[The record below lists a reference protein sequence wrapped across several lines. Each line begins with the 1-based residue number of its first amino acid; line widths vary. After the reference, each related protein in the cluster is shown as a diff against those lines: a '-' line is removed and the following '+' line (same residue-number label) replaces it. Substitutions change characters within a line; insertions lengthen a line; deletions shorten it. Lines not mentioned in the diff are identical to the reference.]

1 MNREFILSVG
11 IASWLYR
18 TFIRQFNKRV
28 LGRGLCMRLPTGS
41 VFPIPRDSR
50 VGSAVYITQADV
62 DYGSEALLARLAAG
76 DRGFVDVG
84 ANVGYYSAYMAPAVA
99 FVYAFEPDERA
110 FPSLNRLQNSI
121 PRLTAIH
128 AAVSDTDGEGRLSY
142 GACSDVSAL
151 TKDSATGTP
160 VRTCTLDSLLP
171 FLPGHIGAI
180 KIDTEGHELAVL
192 AGAEALVLRDRPLIL
207 LETPVEG
214 AIVEWAG
221 KRGYAIG
228 AACKGEPN
236 VGPVFR
242 WFTSPDAAHVKMV
255 LLDPAE
261 AAEAVNAAAT
271 ELYGTPTAYRRAL
284 KQFQS
289 RTLHRLQQRSA

>member
-11 IASWLYR
+11 IAPWIYR

-28 LGRGLCMRLPTGS
+28 LGRGLRMRLPTGS

-50 VGSAVYITQADV
+50 VGSAVYVTQADV

-110 FPSLNRLQNSI
+110 FPCLNRLQSSI

-151 TKDSATGTP
+151 AKDGTTGTP
-160 VRTCTLDSLLP
+160 VRTFTLDCMLP
-171 FLPGHIGAI
+171 SLPGRIGAI

-192 AGAEALVLRDRPLIL
+192 AGAETLVARDRPLIL
-207 LETPVEG
+207 LETPVE
-214 AIVEWAG
+214 
-221 KRGYAIG
+221 
-228 AACKGEPN
+228 
-236 VGPVFR
+236 
-242 WFTSPDAAHVKMV
+242 
-255 LLDPAE
+255 
-261 AAEAVNAAAT
+261 
-271 ELYGTPTAYRRAL
+271 
-284 KQFQS
+284 
-289 RTLHRLQQRSA
+289 